1 MNHDASSEQYILV
14 AGSGQILAISDT
26 AQSLL
31 PYLSPLLPD
40 LINGAEKDT
49 LLLNGLTY
57 RIHQHLLK
65 SESGESYGLLIS
77 LQQTSAVQSSD
88 PRLGAIALALSDK
101 LEINHVLEN
110 VVRFAMDLL
119 NADAGA
125 LPIYDPD
132 TDRLLPGHLVNLP
145 VNLIVPVIGQRRGL
159 MWQIVHQGSSIL
171 IADYADHPAALP
183 ELVQVGVR
191 SLLAT
196 PIIYGKTPLGILA
209 MYRLRNEPF
218 GESDRELLQ
227 AIARQT
233 AIALQNARL
242 YQRAIRNADER
253 FALYQASIEIGATLD
268 LEQLYQVIY
277 RATTRLVSHQRF
289 VIAVPTENRM
299 MEYVHIVSP
308 AGRQPPRK
316 VPISI
321 GLAGYVLRFGV
332 SLRLSGAQALP
343 EPAVQLLPEI
353 EGELADGSLLAAPL
367 IVGDRIIGALLV
379 WSNRHDAYTM
389 ADLNALELLAATVAV
404 ALHNAFRFAQVQ
416 SQAITDNLTGLAN
429 RRHFLQVLHQ
439 EMERNRRYHTPVS
452 IAMIDVDHF
461 KQINDTFGHIAGDY
475 VLREIARRC
484 RQLLRDVDVLARYG
498 GEEFGL
504 ILPETTYE
512 QALKATERL
521 RTVLATTPI
530 MIDGRQIN
538 PTISIGVASFN
549 PTVYPDPSSL
559 IADADRALYLA
570 KRRGRNRVC
579 GVQELTNDA
588 QP

>member
-1 MNHDASSEQYILV
+1 MNHEASSEQYILV
-14 AGSGQILAISDT
+14 TDSGQILAVSDT

-31 PYLSPLLPD
+31 PYLLPLLPD

-57 RIHQHLLK
+57 WIHQHRLK
-65 SESGESYGLLIS
+65 SESGETYGLLIS
-77 LQQTSAVQSSD
+77 LQQTTTEQSSD
-88 PRLGAIALALSDK
+88 LRLEAIALALSDK
-101 LEINHVLEN
+101 LEIDHVLKN

-145 VNLIVPVIGQRRGL
+145 VDLIIPVIGKRRGL
-159 MWQIVHQGSSIL
+159 MWQIVHQGTSIL

-183 ELVQVGVR
+183 ELVQVGVH

-218 GESDRELLQ
+218 DESDRELLQ

-233 AIALQNARL
+233 AIALHNARL

-253 FALYQASIEIGATLD
+253 FALYQASVEISATLD

-277 RATTRLVSHQRF
+277 RATKRLVSHQRF
-289 VIAVPTENRM
+289 AIAVPAENRM
-299 MEYVHIVSP
+299 VEYVHIVTPS
-308 AGRQPPRK
+308 GRQASQQ
-316 VPISI
+316 VPLHY

-332 SLRLSGAQALP
+332 SLRLSGAQAIP
-343 EPAVQLLPEI
+343 EPAVPLLPEI
-353 EGELADGSLLAAPL
+353 EGDPAEGSLMVTPL

-379 WSNRHDAYTM
+379 WNNRFDAYTIT
-389 ADLNALELLAATVAV
+389 DLNALELLAATVAI

-416 SQAITDNLTGLAN
+416 SLTITDFLTGLVN
-429 RRHFLQVLHQ
+429 RHHFLQVLHQ
-439 EMERNRRYHTPVS
+439 EMERTRRYRTPMS
-452 IAMIDVDHF
+452 IAKIAIDNF
-461 KQINDTFGHIAGDY
+461 QQIHNSYGHIIGDHL
-475 VLREIARRC
+475 LREVSRRC
-484 RQLLRDVDVLARYG
+484 RQHLRDVDILARYEG
-498 GEEFGL
+498 AEFGL

-512 QALKATERL
+512 QALIAAKRL
-521 RTVLATTPI
+521 HTLLATTPI
-530 MIDGRQIN
+530 MIDGQQIN
-538 PTISIGVASFN
+538 PTISIGVASFH
-549 PTVYPDPSSL
+549 PSVYPDPHSL

-570 KRRGRNRVC
+570 KQQGRNRVC